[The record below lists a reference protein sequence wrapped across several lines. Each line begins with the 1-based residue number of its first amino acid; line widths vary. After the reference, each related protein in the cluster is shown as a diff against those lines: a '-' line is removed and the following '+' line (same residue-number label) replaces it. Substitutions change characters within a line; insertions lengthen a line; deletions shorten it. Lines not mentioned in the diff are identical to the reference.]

1 MIVSEGHLTQQYLCD
16 YLERVE
22 KSEDIHY
29 DIVLLNL
36 FLHRISVDGGFHARV
51 VSSILKHED
60 DKKLLFALLE
70 EIEYLGEGKT
80 TLQEWFAKS
89 YQSAGDERRTILSY
103 IFRSTI
109 SGTNASADLF
119 SSGISGKPESVW
131 RLESR
136 KFIVDSILNPSIF
149 FEPGQRPVWPEL
161 PMDKAV
167 AELAKVSKLS
177 MTAVSDAIDCIACIW
192 FTSLSRDEM
201 IVWLNMPSV
210 SEDEWETIVS
220 PLFTLPTPNSALS
233 TANWLYT
240 SGNLDAAINLYA
252 NIAIKYEKTE
262 AEKEAFEM
270 IGAILREFGDYEN
283 AFEACKAAYL
293 LGKKGGVYS
302 YANGLKILCGA
313 GEDLG
318 EDMKPFY
325 AIIENLKEK
334 LTAEERVS
342 LNFSLSA
349 LARRN
354 HNYADE
360 CRYLEAVVAE
370 ESCSAEL
377 FSAVSGRLAMI
388 NSCLDESGSPDT
400 EKIIEADDE
409 LNASLYIDRG
419 DFAYYGFD
427 PECALFWYN
436 RALSSVPQIK
446 GELSEKFFWSAVAAG
461 KEADA
466 WRFAEDIP
474 ARKAIVAAMDKN
486 DSSAAIVQLNSA
498 VNTLLTA
505 DASAMSTL
513 IYHAFLLLSPS
524 MRQSA
529 SDFLLNDRTT
539 RDDEKSRIAL
549 AIGSAY
555 LELGYANEAK
565 AMYRIALRANPGTA
579 IRQRVLIEL
588 AWAESEC
595 GNYKESVDICTQTIR
610 LNERFPAAYSC
621 MAKSYVNLGNF
632 EEARTAAE
640 IASSLVPTDERYQ
653 QQKEALQEIC
663 KNPKDVKIDTY
674 FALPGR
680 ENLAYAAAL
689 YSNGESSSWNVQSV
703 ADVIALR

>member
-16 YLERVE
+16 YLERVD
-22 KSEDIHY
+22 KTEDTHI

-51 VSSILKHED
+51 VSSILKHDD
-60 DKKLLFALLE
+60 DKQLLFALLE
-70 EIEYLGEGKT
+70 EMEYLGEGKT
-80 TLQEWFAKS
+80 TLHEWFTQS
-89 YQSAGDERRTILSY
+89 YQSAGEERRKVISY

-119 SSGISGKPESVW
+119 SSDISGQPESVW
-131 RLESR
+131 RLASR
-136 KFIVDSILNPSIF
+136 KFIVDSIVNPSLF
-149 FEPGQRPVWPEL
+149 FEPGQRPVWAEL

-177 MTAVSDAIDCIACIW
+177 MNAVSDAIDCIASIW
-192 FTSLSRDEM
+192 FSSLTREEM
-201 IVWLNMPSV
+201 IVWLNMPHVSV
-210 SEDEWETIVS
+210 DEWQTIVS
-220 PLFTLPTPNSALS
+220 PLLALPTPDAALS

-240 SGNLDAAINLYA
+240 SGNFDAAIDLYA

-262 AEKEAFEM
+262 AEKQAFEM
-270 IGAILREFGDYEN
+270 MGAILRESGDYEN

-293 LGKKGGVYS
+293 LSKKGGVYS
-302 YANGLKILCGA
+302 YANGLKTLCGA

-318 EDMKPFY
+318 EDMQPFY
-325 AIIENLKEK
+325 GIIEKLMEK

-349 LARRN
+349 LARRT

-360 CRYLEAVVAE
+360 CRYLESVVAE
-370 ESCSAEL
+370 DICSAEL

-388 NSCLDESGSPDT
+388 NNCLDDSGSPDT
-400 EKIIEADDE
+400 EKIKEADAE
-409 LNASLYIDRG
+409 LEASLFIDRG
-419 DFAYYGFD
+419 EYAYYGFD
-427 PECALFWYN
+427 PVSALYWYN
-436 RALSSVPQIK
+436 RAISSVPEIK
-446 GELSEKFFWSAVAAG
+446 GELMEKLFWSAVSAG
-461 KEADA
+461 LESDA
-466 WRFAEDIP
+466 QKYAEDIP
-474 ARKAIVAAMDKN
+474 ARKAIVAAMDKS
-486 DSSAAIVQLNSA
+486 DPAAAIVQLNAA
-498 VNTLLTA
+498 VNSLLSA

-513 IYHAFLLLSPS
+513 IYKVFTFLSPNI
-524 MRQSA
+524 RQSA
-529 SDFLLNDRTT
+529 SDFLLKERTT

-565 AMYRIALRANPGTA
+565 AMYRIGLRANPGTA

-595 GNYKESVDICTQTIR
+595 GNYRESVDICMQTIR

-621 MAKSYVNLGNF
+621 MAKSYIHLGNF
-632 EEARTAAE
+632 EEAEKAAE
-640 IASSLVPTDERYQ
+640 KASSLVPTDERYQ

-663 KNPKDVKIDTY
+663 RNPKDVEKDTY
-674 FALPGR
+674 FALSGQD
-680 ENLAYAAAL
+680 NLAYAAAL
-689 YSNGESSSWNVQSV
+689 YSDGNPNSWNVQSV